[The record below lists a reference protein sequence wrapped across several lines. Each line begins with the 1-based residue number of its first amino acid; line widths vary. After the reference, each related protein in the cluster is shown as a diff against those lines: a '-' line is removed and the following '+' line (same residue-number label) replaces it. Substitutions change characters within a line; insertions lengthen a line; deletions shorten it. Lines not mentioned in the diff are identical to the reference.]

1 MVTIFVE
8 DVADKLEE
16 VMDTWEQYPNVMT
29 GEFESLSDGSYVET
43 DRELAEKIENSS
55 DYVRLPNQY
64 EIHEYR
70 IMKDFA
76 DTITN
81 QRQQSRLY
89 YALNG
94 RKPYRRFKDAI
105 IDLNLEQAYYDF
117 RADEFLKIAREWCK
131 ENQIPY
137 AYMRKN

>member
-1 MVTIFVE
+1 MITVFIE
-8 DVADKLEE
+8 DVAEKLEE
-16 VMDTWEQYPNVMT
+16 AMDTWEQYLNVMT
-29 GEFESLSDGSYVET
+29 GEFESLSDGSYAEVDE
-43 DRELAEKIENSS
+43 ELAEKIEDSH

-70 IMKDFA
+70 IMSDFA
-76 DTITN
+76 DTVTN
-81 QRQQSRLY
+81 PHKQSSLY

-117 RADEFLKIAREWCK
+117 RADEFLKIAREWCE

-137 AYMRKN
+137 AHKRR